1 MFWLGW
7 LSILGLPFFMTFE
20 QQILKLSE
28 EAVTCGSDEEAI
40 QLTQR
45 LQVLMHSRVEEVRGN
60 LITLQPI
67 GPTGI

>member
-1 MFWLGW
+1 
-7 LSILGLPFFMTFE
+7 MTFE